1 MRIIGTPVALVQLT
15 AVCNLHRSPDSASLT
30 GFSRGVCL
38 ISQTHLP
45 QTSQSS
51 CNPALCVCVSPGS
64 SHLSHNILRPAV
76 ASPGTRPYHNHSPR
90 PPTRS
95 NRKRS
100 SPLVLKL
107 KKVQILGF
115 KSFCDRTEVQLEGRG
130 IAAIVG
136 PNGCGKSN
144 ISDAITWVLGEQSA
158 KSLRGLKMEDVIF
171 AGTRDRR
178 PTGMAEVSLT
188 LVDPTVYDG
197 AESEE
202 PGAPGM
208 DPRFR
213 ENAATELAG
222 DWDENALREQTAEE
236 TEEAVLEAQPGQI
249 YEAEGTGLRAQGSEG
264 EVNPSANGE
273 AANHAVANG
282 EAANDA
288 VATSQAAHGAAAN
301 NVVLKV
307 RRRKFNRTPARA
319 GEITVTRR
327 LFRSG
332 ESEYLLNGK
341 ICRLRDIQDIFLGTG
356 LGGESYA
363 IIGQERIGQL
373 LSSKPLDRRSIIEE
387 AAGIT
392 RFKTKKRLAEL
403 RLESAK
409 TNLSRVDDIFDE
421 VTRQVAVLKRQAAK
435 AEKYGELRAEFTAKL
450 RVVLASRLSQMD
462 AESTSLQTEI
472 NRLNSL
478 IDRQAAELEGL
489 DEENRTGTARGY
501 ELDREIR
508 DTTARA
514 SSSAVDLERTQAR
527 LAANKDRQAEL
538 TQRLAS
544 ANDELAQAREA
555 LAHLAG
561 EREQHRSFLETAT
574 AEANAHKAEAQAQQ
588 QRAHDAMRGVLN
600 AEAQAEQGRRNAL
613 NAMQRAN
620 GARNEIAQAE
630 AALAGLDRENER
642 LAAESDAARHE
653 LEQLGHQRG
662 QAKITFE
669 SVTDRLKRLE
679 ADIVELRGKLEKGR
693 MDETQS
699 RRRGDQLRAEL
710 ATLLGRRGSLEAL
723 IREHSYSTDT
733 VRNIF
738 RANSK
743 RQQQN
748 GDGIAPVGTLA
759 DFLEVDGRYE
769 NVVDEFLRDELN
781 YIVVKSWDAADEG
794 VRLLHG
800 DVAGRAT
807 FLVHPDHG
815 QGTFP
820 FAEGMTS
827 TTRPDRDG
835 VVPLTECVRV
845 LNGFGR
851 SLEVIL
857 PRLRE
862 GFVTPDSETARHLAL
877 SNPQSF
883 FLAPSGE
890 TFHNVTVTGGKPRTQ
905 GPLALKRELAEIQTK
920 INALEA
926 ELSQNELATQ
936 ALTREIAELTSTLD
950 HRNHER
956 RDTERESANSG
967 AALRQMEAEAGRLER
982 RLQDWQLA
990 LARNKDQRGAREEL
1004 IARKRTEADRL
1015 EAERGVGLE
1024 ERRRNAGANAERTE
1038 RLFANQQQRIAQI
1051 EGTIHNAQA
1060 ETARREEENT
1070 TLAAQA
1076 EVLAATR
1083 AEATQSTDRL
1093 TAEAQTLR
1101 ARLADLDGQ
1110 LRHLRHDTETLREQ
1124 RATHT
1129 ARHAKLTS
1137 DLEHLEATCINDLSV
1152 EPQTLRDDNT
1162 IQRLEADALTA
1173 EDEAARALRKRME
1186 NMGPVN
1192 MMALDE
1198 LREASE
1204 RYTHLEAQRRDL
1216 IDAIENTTASIREI
1230 EDVSRE
1236 KFDEAFKIINENFSQ
1251 TFTKLFGGGQA
1262 FMRLTDTEGASEKD
1276 LAGIDII
1283 ASPPGKKLQNV
1294 LLLSGGEKALTALSL
1309 LVGIFQFQPAPFCVL
1324 DEVDAPLDETNVGRF
1339 AKLIHEMSATTQFVV
1354 ITHSKRTM
1362 SQADVIYG
1370 VTMQEP
1376 GVSKIVS
1383 VALSQSTRTQQ
1394 DANRRVA

>member
-1 MRIIGTPVALVQLT
+1 M
-15 AVCNLHRSPDSASLT
+15 
-30 GFSRGVCL
+30 
-38 ISQTHLP
+38 
-45 QTSQSS
+45 
-51 CNPALCVCVSPGS
+51 
-64 SHLSHNILRPAV
+64 
-76 ASPGTRPYHNHSPR
+76 
-90 PPTRS
+90 
-95 NRKRS
+95 
-100 SPLVLKL
+100 LKL

-115 KSFCDRTEVQLEGRG
+115 KSFCDRTEVQLEGHG

-144 ISDAITWVLGEQSA
+144 ISDAIIWVLGEQSA
-158 KSLRGLKMEDVIF
+158 RSLRGVNMQDVIF

-188 LVDPTVYDG
+188 LVDPTVY
-197 AESEE
+197 AETN
-202 PGAPGM
+202 GTAPETA
-208 DPRFR
+208 DITSPARDR
-213 ENAATELAG
+213 VVTELPS
-222 DWDENALREQTAEE
+222 DWDEDALRRQAAEE
-236 TEEAVLEAQPGQI
+236 TEEAVLEAQPGQT
-249 YEAEGTGLRAQGSEG
+249 YEG
-264 EVNPSANGE
+264 EAAVTRDQPAVGE
-273 AANHAVANG
+273 AANR
-282 EAANDA
+282 EAANGA
-288 VATSQAAHGAAAN
+288 VADSEAA
-301 NVVLKV
+301 VILKI
-307 RRRKFNRTPARA
+307 RRRKFARTPARA

-341 ICRLRDIQDIFLGTG
+341 ICRLRDIQDIFFGTG

-373 LSSKPLDRRSIIEE
+373 LSSKPLDRRAILEE

-403 RLESAK
+403 RLESAR
-409 TNLSRVDDIFDE
+409 TNLSRVSDIFDE
-421 VTRQVAVLKRQAAK
+421 VTRQVAILKRQAVK
-435 AEKYGELRAEFTAKL
+435 AERYGELRAEFTARL

-472 NRLNSL
+472 ARLTSL
-478 IDRQAAELEGL
+478 IDQNSAKLEAL
-489 DEENRTGTARGY
+489 DKENSEGTTRGY
-501 ELDREIR
+501 DLDRELR
-508 DTTARA
+508 DAAARA
-514 SSSAVDLERTQAR
+514 SSSALELERTQAR
-527 LAANKDRQAEL
+527 IHANTDRHAEL
-538 TQRLAS
+538 TQRLVG
-544 ANDELAQAREA
+544 ANADLAQAREA
-555 LAHLAG
+555 LAHLAS
-561 EREQHRSFLETAT
+561 EREQHRAFLETAT
-574 AEANAHKAEAQAQQ
+574 AEANAHKAAAQAQQ
-588 QRAHDAMRGVLN
+588 GRAHNAMRGVLH

-613 NAMQRAN
+613 HAMQQAN
-620 GARNEIAQAE
+620 QARNEIAQAE

-653 LEQLGHQRG
+653 LEQLGHQRS
-662 QAKITFE
+662 QAKLTFE
-669 SVTDRLKRLE
+669 TVTDRLKHLE
-679 ADIVELRGKLEKGR
+679 AEIVDLRAKLEQRR

-710 ATLLGRRGSLEAL
+710 ATLLGRRGSLDAL

-738 RANSK
+738 RANA
-743 RQQQN
+743 RRAQGN
-748 GDGIAPVGTLA
+748 NDGIAPVGTLA

-815 QGTFP
+815 QAAFP
-820 FAEGMTS
+820 FAEGMIS

-851 SLEVIL
+851 SLKVIL

-862 GFVTPDSETARHLAL
+862 GFVTPDAETARHLAL
-877 SNPQSF
+877 INPQSF

-905 GPLALKRELAEIQTK
+905 GPLALKRELAELQTK
-920 INALEA
+920 ITALEA

-936 ALTREIAELTSTLD
+936 AHTREIAELTSTLD

-956 RDTERESANSG
+956 RDIERESANSG

-990 LARNKDQRGAREEL
+990 LARNKDQRGIREDV
-1004 IARKRTEADRL
+1004 IVRKRTEAERL
-1015 EAERGVGLE
+1015 EAEREGLEGQVADLTTRLATLRAEREELQAAASEASAALAGLE
-1024 ERRRNAGANAERTE
+1024 ERRRNAGTNTERTD
-1038 RLFANQQQRIAQI
+1038 RLFANQQQRVGQI
-1051 EGTIHNAQA
+1051 EATITNAEA
-1060 ETARREEENT
+1060 EKTRREDENAS
-1070 TLAAQA
+1070 LADQAQH
-1076 EVLAATR
+1076 LAATR
-1083 AEATQSTDRL
+1083 KEATQVAERL
-1093 TAEAQTLR
+1093 TAETQTLR
-1101 ARLADLDGQ
+1101 ARLAELDTQ
-1110 LRHLRHDTETLREQ
+1110 LRHLRQATESSRDQ
-1124 RATHT
+1124 RGGHT
-1129 ARHAKLTS
+1129 ARHAKLSS
-1137 DLEHLEATCINDLSV
+1137 DIEHLEATCVNDLST
-1152 EPQTLRDDNT
+1152 ESQALRDDPT
-1162 IQRLEADALTA
+1162 IARLEAAALTA
-1173 EDEAARALRKRME
+1173 EEEAARALRKRMDA
-1186 NMGPVN
+1186 MGPVN

-1216 IDAIENTTASIREI
+1216 IDAIENTSSSIREI
-1230 EDVSRE
+1230 ENVSRE
-1236 KFDEAFKIINENFSQ
+1236 KFHEVFKIINENFSQ

-1262 FMRLTDTEGASEKD
+1262 FMRLTDTDEANSDAAQD

-1309 LVGIFQFQPAPFCVL
+1309 LVGIFQFQPAPFCIL
-1324 DEVDAPLDETNVGRF
+1324 DEVDAPLDETNVARF
-1339 AKLIHEMSATTQFVV
+1339 AQLIAGMADNTQFVV

-1362 SQADVIYG
+1362 EQADILYG

-1376 GVSKIVS
+1376 GVSKVVS
-1383 VALSQSTRTQQ
+1383 VTLGGRSRGKEARP
-1394 DANRRVA
+1394 AA

>member
-1 MRIIGTPVALVQLT
+1 M
-15 AVCNLHRSPDSASLT
+15 
-30 GFSRGVCL
+30 
-38 ISQTHLP
+38 
-45 QTSQSS
+45 
-51 CNPALCVCVSPGS
+51 
-64 SHLSHNILRPAV
+64 
-76 ASPGTRPYHNHSPR
+76 
-90 PPTRS
+90 
-95 NRKRS
+95 
-100 SPLVLKL
+100 LKL

-115 KSFCDRTEVQLEGRG
+115 KSFCDRTEVQLEGQG

-144 ISDAITWVLGEQSA
+144 ISDAIIWVLGEQSA

-197 AESEE
+197 NDPE
-202 PGAPGM
+202 PEQLGAQNT
-208 DPRFR
+208 DF
-213 ENAATELAG
+213 AG
-222 DWDENALREQTAEE
+222 DWDEGSLREQAAEE
-236 TEEAVLEAQPGQI
+236 TEEAVLEAQPGQT
-249 YEAEGTGLRAQGSEG
+249 YETEGAGPRAQGSEG
-264 EVNPSANGE
+264 QQTPSANGE
-273 AANHAVANG
+273 AANS
-282 EAANDA
+282 E
-288 VATSQAAHGAAAN
+288 AAAN
-301 NVVLKV
+301 SVVLKV

-341 ICRLRDIQDIFLGTG
+341 MCRLRDIQDIFLGTG

-409 TNLSRVDDIFDE
+409 TNLFRVNDIFDE
-421 VTRQVAVLKRQAAK
+421 VTRQVAGLKRQASK
-435 AEKYGELRAEFTAKL
+435 AEKYGELRIEFTAKL
-450 RVVLASRLSQMD
+450 RVVLATRLRGMD
-462 AESTSLQTEI
+462 AESTSLKTELD
-472 NRLNSL
+472 RLNGL
-478 IDRQAAELEGL
+478 INAQSTELETL
-489 DEENRTGTARGY
+489 DAEHRTGTARGY

-508 DTTARA
+508 ETTARA
-514 SSSAVDLERTQAR
+514 SSSAVELERTQAR
-527 LAANKDRQAEL
+527 RHANTDRQAEL
-538 TQRLAS
+538 AQRLAA

-561 EREQHRSFLETAT
+561 EREQHRTFLETAT
-574 AEANAHKAEAQAQQ
+574 AEANAHKASAQAQQ

-600 AEAQAEQGRRNAL
+600 AEAQAEQGRRNAM
-613 NAMQRAN
+613 NAMQCAN

-642 LAAESDAARHE
+642 LSAESDGARGE
-653 LEQLGHQRG
+653 LEAIGQQRG
-662 QAKITFE
+662 QAKLTFE
-669 SVTDRLKRLE
+669 SVTERLRRLE
-679 ADIVELRGKLEKGR
+679 TEIVELRGKIEQCR

-699 RRRGDQLRAEL
+699 RRRGDALRAEL

-738 RANSK
+738 RANA
-743 RQQQN
+743 RRAQN
-748 GDGIAPVGTLA
+748 NQDGMSPVGTLA

-807 FLVHPDHG
+807 FLVHPEDG
-815 QGTFP
+815 QAAFS
-820 FAEGMTS
+820 FAQGMASSASPNREG
-827 TTRPDRDG
+827 
-835 VVPLTECVRV
+835 VIPLTDCVRV

-862 GFVTPDSETARHLAL
+862 GFVTPDTDTARSLAML
-877 SNPQSF
+877 NPQAF

-905 GPLALKRELAEIQTK
+905 GPLALKRELAEVQTK
-920 INALEA
+920 VNGIEA
-926 ELSQNELATQ
+926 ELSKNETAT
-936 ALTREIAELTSTLD
+936 AVLTRELAELTATLD
-950 HRNHER
+950 TRNHER
-956 RDTERESANSG
+956 RDTERES

-982 RLQDWQLA
+982 RLQEWHLA
-990 LARNKDQRGAREEL
+990 LSSNKDQRGAREEL
-1004 IARKRTEADRL
+1004 ISRKRAEAERL
-1015 EAERGVGLE
+1015 EAERAGMEDQVAELTTRLATLRAEREELQAAASAANAALAGLE

-1038 RLFANQQQRIAQI
+1038 RLFGGQQQRIAHI
-1051 EGTIHNAQA
+1051 EGGMDSAQA
-1060 ETARREEENT
+1060 EKARREEENT
-1070 TLAAQA
+1070 TLAAQIN
-1076 EVLAATR
+1076 ELSATR
-1083 AEATQSTDRL
+1083 HDAAAAGERLSAEATI
-1093 TAEAQTLR
+1093 LR
-1101 ARLADLDGQ
+1101 ARLAELDGR
-1110 LRHLRHDTETLREQ
+1110 LRTLRHDTEGLRDQ
-1124 RATHT
+1124 RAAHT
-1129 ARHAKLTS
+1129 ARYARLSS
-1137 DLEHLEATCINDLSV
+1137 DIEHLEATCINDLSA
-1152 EPQTLRDDNT
+1152 EPQTLRDDAS
-1162 IQRLEADALTA
+1162 IQPLEAEALTEA
-1173 EDEAARALRKRME
+1173 DEQARALRKRME

-1204 RYTHLEAQRRDL
+1204 RYTHLEAQRKDL
-1216 IDAIENTTASIREI
+1216 IEAIDNTTASIREI

-1236 KFDEAFKIINENFSQ
+1236 KFDEAFQIINENFSQ

-1262 FMRLTDTEGASEKD
+1262 FMRLTDTEDSKDD

-1309 LVGIFQFQPAPFCVL
+1309 LVGIFQFQPAPFCIL

-1339 AKLIHEMSATTQFVV
+1339 ARLIAEMADSTQFVV

-1362 SQADVIYG
+1362 EQADVMYG

-1376 GVSKIVS
+1376 GVSKVVS
-1383 VALSQSTRTQQ
+1383 VTLGGRTRGNQ
-1394 DANRRVA
+1394 ARPAA